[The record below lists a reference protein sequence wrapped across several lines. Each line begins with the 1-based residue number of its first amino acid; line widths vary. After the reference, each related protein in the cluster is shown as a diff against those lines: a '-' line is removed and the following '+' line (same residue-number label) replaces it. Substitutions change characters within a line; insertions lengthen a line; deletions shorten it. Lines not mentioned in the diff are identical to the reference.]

1 MGSRNDEK
9 KSQYLPQKGGKQLP
23 PQLADDFNS
32 KVEKDQD
39 EEAED

>member
-1 MGSRNDEK
+1 MRRSLSTSLK
-9 KSQYLPQKGGKQLP
+9 KGGSNCSLEAEA

-32 KVEKDQD
+32 KVEKDRD